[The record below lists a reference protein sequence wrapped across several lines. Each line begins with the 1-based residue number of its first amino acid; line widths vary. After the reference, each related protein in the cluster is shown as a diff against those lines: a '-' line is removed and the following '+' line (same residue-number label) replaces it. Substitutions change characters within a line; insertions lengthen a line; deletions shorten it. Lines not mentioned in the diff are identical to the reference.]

1 MKTLKEDMLQE
12 IENEEDISL
21 TEVNALTDNDIKSLV
36 KEFARVA
43 EELKKERLS
52 ETQTEQE
59 PVTQTLNG

>member
-1 MKTLKEDMLQE
+1 MSTLKEDMLQE
-12 IENEEDISL
+12 IENEEDMPL
-21 TEVNALTDNDIKSLV
+21 TNDDIYDLV
-36 KEFARVA
+36 KAFTRVA

>member
-1 MKTLKEDMLQE
+1 MSTLKEDLLQE
-12 IENEEDISL
+12 IENEEDTPI
-21 TEVNALTDNDIKSLV
+21 TDGDIKSLV
-36 KEFARVA
+36 KAFTRVA

>member
-1 MKTLKEDMLQE
+1 MSTLKEDMLQE

-36 KEFARVA
+36 KAFTRVA

>member
-1 MKTLKEDMLQE
+1 MSTLKEDVLQE
-12 IENEEDISL
+12 IENEEDTPI
-21 TEVNALTDNDIKSLV
+21 TDSDIKSLV
-36 KEFARVA
+36 KAFTRVA

>member
-1 MKTLKEDMLQE
+1 MSTLKEDVLQE
-12 IENEEDISL
+12 IENEED
-21 TEVNALTDNDIKSLV
+21 TPLTDNDIKSFV
-36 KEFARVA
+36 KAFTRVA

>member
-1 MKTLKEDMLQE
+1 MSTLKEDVLQE
-12 IENEEDISL
+12 IENEEDMP
-21 TEVNALTDNDIKSLV
+21 LTDGDIKSLV
-36 KEFARVA
+36 KAFTRVA